1 MHFGFGIPRGADG
14 EQGPPGDVS
23 TQQLNDAIAGTAQ
36 NPSGIGP
43 FTGGFSDPP
52 TQAEMQD
59 FAAYVESLRAALVR

>member
-1 MHFGFGIPRGADG
+1 
-14 EQGPPGDVS
+14 VS
-23 TQQLNDAIAGTAQ
+23 TQQLDDAIGTTAL

-59 FAAYVESLRAALVR
+59 FAAYVETLRLALLR

>member
-1 MHFGFGIPRGADG
+1 MLFLLDSVPITPKQPVKADA
-14 EQGPPGDVS
+14 VA
-23 TQQLNDAIAGTAQ
+23 TTAQ

-43 FTGGFSDPP
+43 YTGGFSDPP